1 VFVTAFTDEAAR
13 NTATSSGAICFLTK
27 PFKEADLLDVSAR
40 NSRWAA
46 VGVITNLQ
54 LFGGIMSILAETA
67 GLDHDVAMSD
77 TRPPADFPSPAPCAH
92 TDGIVSR
99 CPALLDALERVKRV
113 APTDATVLITG
124 ETGTG
129 KELMARAIHRRSR
142 RASRP
147 MVTVN
152 LAAIPEPLVA
162 SELFGH
168 EHGAFTGAIQ
178 RRIGRFEGAD
188 RGTLFLDEIGDL
200 SIDMQ
205 VSLLR
210 AVQEGEF
217 ERLGASQTRR
227 ADVRLITAT
236 NRNLETQVE
245 EGAFRADL
253 FYRLSVFPLHL
264 PPLRERCED
273 IPALA
278 EYFLSRL
285 QKVLARR
292 FDGVEPQ
299 SMDRLKAFDWPG
311 NIRQLENVIAQAA
324 ILCDEP
330 VLKIPAALMTR
341 ARRPAA
347 VPAGSRLAQAL
358 HHSEQQL
365 IEQALTDAK
374 GRVAGCR
381 GAAARLDVPA
391 STLESKIRR
400 YRIDKLRFHA
410 RPN

>member
-1 VFVTAFTDEAAR
+1 
-13 NTATSSGAICFLTK
+13 
-27 PFKEADLLDVSAR
+27 
-40 NSRWAA
+40 
-46 VGVITNLQ
+46 
-54 LFGGIMSILAETA
+54 MSTLVETT
-67 GLDHDVAMSD
+67 GLDHDVMMSGS
-77 TRPPADFPSPAPCAH
+77 RPPADFPSHTPCAPC
-92 TDGIVSR
+92 DGIVSQS
-99 CPALLDALERVKRV
+99 PALRDALERVKRV

-142 RASRP
+142 RANRP

-188 RGTLFLDEIGDL
+188 HGTLFLDEIGEL

-236 NRNLETQVE
+236 NRDLETQVE
-245 EGAFRADL
+245 EGGFRADL
-253 FYRLSVFPLHL
+253 FYRLCVFPLHL
-264 PPLRERCED
+264 PPLRERRED
-273 IPALA
+273 IPLLA
-278 EYFLSRL
+278 DYFLSRL
-285 QKVLARR
+285 QKTLARR
-292 FDGVEPQ
+292 FDGVDPK
-299 SMDRLKAFDWPG
+299 SMERLTAFDWPG
-311 NIRQLENVIAQAA
+311 NIRQLENVIEHAA

-330 VLKIPAALMTR
+330 LLTIPAVLLTSGR
-341 ARRPAA
+341 GPAA
-347 VPAGSRLAQAL
+347 TSAGSRLAQTL
-358 HHSEQQL
+358 RHSEQRL
-365 IEQALTDAK
+365 IELALADAK
-374 GRVAGCR
+374 GRVAGFR
-381 GAAARLDVPA
+381 GAAARLDVPP

-400 YRIDKLRFHA
+400 YRIDKLRFRA
-410 RPN
+410 RPNHPATTSDVRRGRLT